1 MSDQEESVDIDTKLD
16 FWKYLGQGVN
26 SLQFLLLTGTLLSVI
41 STPIVIFA
49 YCKNH
54 HITFLMP
61 LVFSKI
67 TFNTF
72 LLFLIPIFIVLVLP
86 ASLGILGGLSG
97 LELKEKTKCTRGDG
111 GEDVDKTVEKGEP
124 ASSSDKPIL
133 WLKKTLMNE
142 IAYQC
147 YSFVFIVFLVAI
159 AVYGKFFYLLL
170 IIYILFLSNGLILY
184 EFMEGIRVKYFQFI
198 ITLILPVFGG
208 GFLGFIYYIIL
219 SKFVHN
225 YHYETKLIL
234 MGSCVFISMMISV
247 FSFWITLKNMKD
259 KKLIIIGLFVIFLFF
274 IYPRLLLW
282 SRFADSYF
290 SWARY
295 GNIPVQIVSE
305 VPAKCQQKISDGLI
319 LFNSG
324 SELYIKREKYN
335 SDKNLPIL
343 KLALGRFLGKNQIIR
358 ISYKDLES
366 IPSF

>member
-26 SLQFLLLTGTLLSVI
+26 SLQFLLLTGTLLSVT

-86 ASLGILGGLSG
+86 AFLGSLGGLLG

-111 GEDVDKTVEKGEP
+111 GKNVKETLEKRGS
-124 ASSSDKPIL
+124 SSSDKPIL
-133 WLKKTLMNE
+133 RLKKTLMNE
-142 IAYQC
+142 IAYRC
-147 YSFVFIVFLVAI
+147 YSLVSIAFLVAI
-159 AVYGKFFYLLL
+159 AVYSLFWGLLL
-170 IIYILFLSNGLILY
+170 VIFYILLLFNGLILY
-184 EFMEGIRVKYFQFI
+184 EFMEGIRVKYLQFI
-198 ITLILPVFGG
+198 IPLILPVFGG
-208 GFLGFIYYIIL
+208 GFLGFIYYFVL
-219 SKFVHN
+219 SKFVPD
-225 YHYETKLIL
+225 YHDEAKLIF
-234 MGSCVFISMMISV
+234 MGFCIFISMLISV
-247 FSFWITLKNMKD
+247 FSFWVTLKNIKD
-259 KKLIIIGLFVIFLFF
+259 NKIIIIGLITIFVFF
-274 IYPRLLLW
+274 IYPKLLLW
-282 SRFADSYF
+282 PPFVDSYF

-295 GNIPVQIVSE
+295 GNIPVRIVSE

-324 SELYIKREKYN
+324 SELYIKREKDN
-335 SDKNLPIL
+335 FDKNLPIL
-343 KLALGRFLGKNQIIR
+343 KLALRCFLGKNQIIR
-358 ISYKDLES
+358 VPYKDLERV
-366 IPSF
+366 PSF